1 MFLGLDLGVVLQVA
15 TMKRV
20 HDPLALAEDVLV
32 ISDHAA
38 TLLNQD

>member
-15 TMKRV
+15 TMKGV
-20 HDPLALAEDVLV
+20 TDPLALAEDIQV

-38 TLLNQD
+38 TLLNKA